1 MAKDFLSVYKDNL
14 NDLIERRMQVL
25 TTGSVD
31 DLGAFKELRG
41 TIQGL
46 VLAKQTLEDLA
57 KDLLKEDDD
66 DSD

>member
-25 TTGSVD
+25 ATGSVD